1 MNISQTPQISS
12 SFKEAKFKS
21 HKLYRDILRAIPSVK
36 KQFHLQISFKD
47 ARKRIRQE
55 FVKNAHVTDPTTID
69 LLVFKGRNELEEALK
84 SWKTASHVLASLT
97 PIEHLSDST
106 LFGNQVKAASK
117 EKFVKYEDPD
127 DPFPPVK
134 LNPFLRQMFTGWV
147 RRQENVNPAEYE
159 VYDGAEGEKFRA
171 FLKNPEEYLTNLVNK
186 PIPRPS
192 DFDECPDERMKE
204 LIKKFEKINS
214 YGMQPCADEFNEACK
229 ELDEEFAYRVNI
241 LKNEKK

>member
-97 PIEHLSDST
+97 PI
-106 LFGNQVKAASK
+106 G
-117 EKFVKYEDPD
+117 KF
-127 DPFPPVK
+127 F
-134 LNPFLRQMFTGWV
+134 
-147 RRQENVNPAEYE
+147 
-159 VYDGAEGEKFRA
+159 
-171 FLKNPEEYLTNLVNK
+171 
-186 PIPRPS
+186 
-192 DFDECPDERMKE
+192 
-204 LIKKFEKINS
+204 
-214 YGMQPCADEFNEACK
+214 
-229 ELDEEFAYRVNI
+229 
-241 LKNEKK
+241 